1 MEVPK
6 LNLKEETTK
15 QEEVAVVANTPEKQP
30 KFFKSKKPL
39 EGGGAYG
46 TGRRKN
52 SVARVWVRP
61 GKGIIKVNNKDYAD
75 YFPRFAYRKLILQP
89 FEDTKTTGQYDV
101 ICTAKGGGTTGQA
114 GAIVHGIARALDC
127 ILTDGH
133 TILRKG
139 GYLTRD
145 SRKVERKKYGKH
157 KARKSTQFSKR

>member
-1 MEVPK
+1 MEIPK
-6 LNLKEETTK
+6 LNIKETK
-15 QEEVAVVANTPEKQP
+15 QETVPVVANTPEVKP

-39 EGGGAYG
+39 KDGGAYG

-52 SVARVWVRP
+52 AVARVWVRP
-61 GKGIIKVNNKDYAD
+61 GKGTIKVNNKDYTD
-75 YFPRFAYRKLILQP
+75 YFPRYSYRKLITQI

-101 ICTAKGGGTTGQA
+101 VCTAKGGGTTGQA

-127 ILTDGH
+127 ILKDSH
-133 TILRKG
+133 VILRKG

-145 SRKVERKKYGKH
+145 SREVERKKYGKH